1 MHLHKKFMGKVLMAA
16 LVGVMAGSML
26 APSAGS
32 TSLSYLGESSLAG
45 MSVALEA
52 YAEKSGADDT
62 NVLADMGI
70 VTEEKTA
77 EATTVAEK
85 HVAGLSLD
93 EVEAYEETSAPAT
106 ETAQAAEAEKEEPAT
121 IAASMLVASA
131 GIAGETEK
139 SAEAAS
145 AETETAAPAA
155 EESQPVIQTAESATV
170 AAAESQ
176 EIQTSAAETAEET
189 DAAVATAEVKEPSKY
204 TNLGISIAPNY
215 VNIRQEPNTDSE
227 VVGKLYNGAAATIC
241 GTEGEWVLI
250 ESGHCQGYIKSEFLA
265 IGADAEAV
273 ASDYGE
279 TIAKVTA
286 DGLRVRDD
294 KSTEAAVLAVVSTD
308 ERYEVIS
315 ESEEWVKIRVD
326 DSTKGWVYKQF
337 VDIDVIFE
345 KGITIEE
352 EQEKIR
358 KEKEAEERRKAE
370 EEARRKAEAEAAA
383 KKKAEEEAKKKAE
396 AEAAKKKSDS
406 SKKKEDTSSKKK
418 DDSSKKKDD
427 SSKKKDDSSSKK
439 KEEEKKSDEGGDG
452 GSYDA
457 STGAKVVAYAKQFV
471 GNPYVYGGT
480 SLTNGCDCS
489 GFTMKVMEHFG
500 ISLPRSSYDQ
510 QFAGT
515 SVSLNNLQPG
525 DLILYAKN
533 GRVNHVTI
541 YIGGGQVVHASQPS
555 VGIIISN
562 MNYRTPY
569 CARRVI
575 H

>member
-1 MHLHKKFMGKVLMAA
+1 MAA

-93 EVEAYEETSAPAT
+93 EVEAYAETSAPAA

-145 AETETAAPAA
+145 AETESAAPAA
-155 EESQPVIQTAESATV
+155 GESTPAIQAAESATT

-279 TIAKVTA
+279 TVAKVTA

-315 ESEEWVKIRVD
+315 ESDEWVKIRVD

-418 DDSSKKKDD
+418 EDTSSKKKEDT
-427 SSKKKDDSSSKK
+427 SSKKKEEDSSSKK

-510 QFAGT
+510 QFSGT

-562 MNYRTPY
+562 MYYRTPY

>member
-93 EVEAYEETSAPAT
+93 EVEAYAETSAPAAG
-106 ETAQAAEAEKEEPAT
+106 TAQAAEAEKEEPAT

-139 SAEAAS
+139 SADAAS

-155 EESQPVIQTAESATV
+155 EESQPVIQTAESATT

-279 TIAKVTA
+279 TVAKVTA

-308 ERYEVIS
+308 EKYEVIS
-315 ESEEWVKIRVD
+315 ESDEWVKIRVD

-383 KKKAEEEAKKKAE
+383 KKKAEEEAAAKKKAE
-396 AEAAKKKSDS
+396 AEAAKKKAEDEAAKKKADS
-406 SKKKEDTSSKKK
+406 SKKKEDTNS
-418 DDSSKKKDD
+418 
-427 SSKKKDDSSSKK
+427 K
-439 KEEEKKSDEGGDG
+439 KEEEETKSDESSDG

-457 STGAKVVAYAKQFV
+457 ATGANVVAYAKQFV

-489 GFTMKVMEHFG
+489 GFTMKVMAHFG

-562 MNYRTPY
+562 MYYRTPY